1 MSAYQELE
9 RRFAR
14 HSQLRDVAAMLHWDT
29 AVMMPPGGAEARAG
43 QLATLD
49 VVAHEILIDP
59 GLAALIE
66 EASDADGLDPWQG
79 ANLSEMRRI
88 WGHANAVGSDL
99 VAALSRA
106 SSACEM
112 AWRTAR
118 QENDF
123 ASIIAPAEELLARL
137 RESARARGE
146 KLGLGDYDALLDQ
159 YEPGARS
166 AQIDTVL
173 DDLASFLP
181 DFLERVLAHQADQPA
196 PLALEGPFDTGAQK
210 KLCVALMKTL
220 GFDFSRGRLDV
231 SHHPFCGGV
240 PEDVR
245 ITTRYDEE
253 DFMPAMMAALHET
266 GHALYEQGLPGRWRH
281 QPVGGARGMGLHES
295 QSLLIEMQACRGRE
309 FLSFA
314 APMIRDAFGADGRAW
329 EADNIYRLGILVK
342 PGMIRVDAD
351 EVTYPLHVI
360 LRYRLEKAMIAGD
373 LAIKDLP
380 GAWNDAMGEFLGLTP
395 ANDAEGCLQDIHWY
409 DGAYGYFPTY
419 TLGALAAAQ
428 LFEAAADA
436 LAGLGADLARG
447 DFSALIGWLRANIH
461 AKGSSLTS
469 DEMIGAATG
478 RPLDSRAF
486 KRHLETR
493 YLG

>member
-1 MSAYQELE
+1 MGAYEELE

-14 HSQLRDVAAMLHWDT
+14 YSQLRDVAGMLHWDT
-29 AVMMPPGGAEARAG
+29 AAMMPPGGAEARAG

-49 VVAHEILIDP
+49 VMAHEILIDP
-59 GLAALIE
+59 ALAALIA
-66 EASDADGLDPWQG
+66 EASDGDGLDPWQG
-79 ANLSEMRRI
+79 ANLGEMRRI
-88 WGHANAVGSDL
+88 WGHANAVDSEL
-99 VAALSRA
+99 VAALSKA
-106 SSACEM
+106 SSNCEM

-159 YEPGARS
+159 YEPGALT
-166 AQIDTVL
+166 AQIDPVL
-173 DDLASFLP
+173 DDLAAFLP
-181 DFLERVLAHQADQPA
+181 DFLERVLAHQADRPA
-196 PLALEGPFDTGAQK
+196 PLVLEGPFDTGAQQ

-245 ITTRYDEE
+245 ITTRYDEA

-266 GHALYEQGLPGRWRH
+266 GHALYEQGLPDAWRH
-281 QPVGGARGMGLHES
+281 QPVGAARGMGLHES

-309 FLSFA
+309 FLSFV

-329 EADNIYRLGILVK
+329 ETDNLYRLGILVK

-373 LAIKDLP
+373 LAIRDLP
-380 GAWNDAMGEFLGLTP
+380 GAWNDAMGDLLGLTP

-409 DGAYGYFPTY
+409 DGAHGYFPTY

-428 LFEAAADA
+428 LFGAAAEA
-436 LAGLGADLARG
+436 LTGLGADLARG
-447 DFSALIGWLRANIH
+447 DFSDLIGWLRANIH

-469 DEMIGAATG
+469 DETITAATG

-486 KRHLETR
+486 KRHLENR

>member
-1 MSAYQELE
+1 MSAYEELE
-9 RRFAR
+9 RRFER

-29 AVMMPPGGAEARAG
+29 AAMMPPGGAEARAG

-59 GLAALIE
+59 GLAALLA

-123 ASIIAPAEELLARL
+123 ASIIIPAEELLARL
-137 RESARARGE
+137 REAARARGE
-146 KLGLGDYDALLDQ
+146 KLGLSDYDALLDQ

-166 AQIDTVL
+166 AQIDPVL
-173 DDLASFLP
+173 DDLVSFLP

-281 QPVGGARGMGLHES
+281 QPVGQARGMGLHES

-309 FLSFA
+309 FIEFA
-314 APMIRDAFGADGRAW
+314 APMIRDAFGAGGEAW
-329 EADNIYRLGILVK
+329 EADNLYRLGILVK

-373 LAIKDLP
+373 LAFKDLP

-409 DGAYGYFPTY
+409 DGAHGYFPTY

-428 LFEAAADA
+428 LFEAANDA

-447 DFSALIGWLRANIH
+447 DFSRLIGWLKANIH

-469 DEMIGAATG
+469 DELIAAATG